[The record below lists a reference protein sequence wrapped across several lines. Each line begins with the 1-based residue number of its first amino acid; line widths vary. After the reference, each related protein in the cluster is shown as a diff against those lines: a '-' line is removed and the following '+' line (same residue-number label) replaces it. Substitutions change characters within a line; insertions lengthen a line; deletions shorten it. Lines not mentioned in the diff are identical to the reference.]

1 MWMTTL
7 QNSGDCTGP
16 WILTETRNTPAIVE
30 KSAVAKGEDYQTGYH
45 FLNKNKNLTEN
56 SWEGV
61 KNFNRLARWRC
72 PPD

>member
-1 MWMTTL
+1 MTTL

-56 SWEGV
+56 S
-61 KNFNRLARWRC
+61 
-72 PPD
+72 